1 MMVRK
6 QGTRARWI
14 FSFIVRVQTIA
25 MAVGKVVLAV
35 EDEHGSR
42 EVGCRLHTTQAEIL
56 PNRHRGLHV
65 LGELEKSRIKAR
77 VSEKEELDEL
87 MGNGDLNG

>member
-1 MMVRK
+1 
-6 QGTRARWI
+6 
-14 FSFIVRVQTIA
+14 

-87 MGNGDLNG
+87 MGNGDLMGNWTICIRSGWSDSPVRRRS